1 MRTIRHKP
9 LLSDTGKMYK
19 FKRKFEAKNAYFYK
33 KREISF
39 DYFGKF
45 CLTSSFFKKII
56 SEEKFISREEKTMK
70 KK

>member
-1 MRTIRHKP
+1 
-9 LLSDTGKMYK
+9 MYK

-45 CLTSSFFKKII
+45 CLTSSSRKK
-56 SEEKFISREEKTMK
+56 EKFISREEKTMK